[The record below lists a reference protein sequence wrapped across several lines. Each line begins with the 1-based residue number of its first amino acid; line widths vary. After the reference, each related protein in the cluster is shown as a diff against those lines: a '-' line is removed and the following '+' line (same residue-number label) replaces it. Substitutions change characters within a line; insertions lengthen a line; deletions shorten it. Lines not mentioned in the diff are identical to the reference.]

1 MPGYVLLYRDIDR
14 HWVWKDGLM
23 AHRWMDLVIQAE
35 YRNRTMYFGG
45 VRVDLKRGQLVTT
58 TRLLMAR
65 WRTNA
70 RMVLK
75 VLDIFEN
82 DKMIRCKKNNEMTI
96 ITISN
101 FDKFQALFQE
111 PEEAEKPTEISSIS
125 DEGGQRERK
134 RQGKRTKEYKEDKK
148 EKNKKTPV
156 VESAPTHEE
165 VFDDF
170 FNEQNAVDVFCMQ
183 ESVDL
188 ETCKTLAREVINDWI
203 LRGEVHQTLK
213 DGKQHL
219 LNQLRI
225 KIKVFR
231 QQQKREQNVLEQ
243 KRAGKKAGEVQ
254 RGMESG
260 VGGSDEPNPLA
271 RARVYT
277 ADLSATD

>member
-1 MPGYVLLYRDIDR
+1 MPGFVFLFRDIES
-14 HWVWKDGLM
+14 HWVWKDGRM
-23 AHRWMDLVIQAE
+23 AHRWMDLVIQAQWE
-35 YRNRTMYFGG
+35 NKTVYFDG
-45 VRVDLKRGQLVTT
+45 VRVDLKRGQFVTT
-58 TRLLMAR
+58 TRLLMGR

-70 RMVLK
+70 RIVLK
-75 VLDIFEN
+75 SLEIFEN
-82 DKMIRCKKNNEMTI
+82 DKMIRCKKTTEMTI
-96 ITISN
+96 ITICN
-101 FDKFQALFQE
+101 YDAYQNKI
-111 PEEAEKPTEISSIS
+111 EEQNPLTQSPFSASENENNA
-125 DEGGQRERK
+125 ERK
-134 RQGKRTKEYKEDKK
+134 RKRQKKRTKEDNKKED
-148 EKNKKTPV
+148 NITKTSIV

-165 VFDDF
+165 VFDNF

-243 KRAGKKAGEVQ
+243 KRAGKKAAEVQ

-271 RARVYT
+271 RAKFYT